1 MRTLEVSFP
10 GGKRVDTHIGD
21 FTIATD
27 QSVRAGGEAS
37 APTPFNTFLASIASC
52 AGIYALGFCQER
64 EIDTT
69 DMKISM
75 SYNVNRD
82 TKMVDQ
88 VEIKLHTPEG
98 FPPKYEKAIIKSM
111 NMCAVKKH
119 METPPEFRTITTIS
133 NPE

>member
-1 MRTLEVSFP
+1 MRTMEVSFP
-10 GGKRVDTHIGD
+10 GGKRVDAHIGN
-21 FTIATD
+21 FTISTD

-37 APTPFNTFLASIASC
+37 APTPFNTFLASIATC

-64 EIDTT
+64 DIDTT

-75 SYNVNRD
+75 SYNVSRE
-82 TKMVDQ
+82 TKMIDL

-98 FPPKYEKAIIKSM
+98 FPAKYEKAIIRSM

-119 METPPEFRTITTIS
+119 METPPEFRTITTVS
-133 NPE
+133 HPE